1 MDPLLVIEESLDYIE
16 ANLESELSLDH
27 LAKHFNFSKY
37 YFHRLFSAVMGLSLK
52 QYILNR
58 KLNASLFLIK
68 QTDQSLTEIG
78 SQLHF
83 STPAAFSR
91 AFKRQYDVSPS
102 SLRKSPD
109 LLKPVGLPP
118 IVQRPI
124 KHLNGDL
131 VTDFS
136 IEQVP
141 AFQVSGLVFR
151 VDIMTMDYIQTIQGK
166 FSELLAALGSER
178 DRPGYVIYS
187 DCSPDQTV
195 FNVIVGVKGQ
205 LSLDL
210 PMFFSVDIPEILGVQ
225 FTYSGELYYMSEVLN
240 SDLARFLRIA
250 RVEAAQHD
258 IHMIQHFESIHDL
271 SSSYQLFVPIKEDE
285 WDG

>member
-16 ANLESELSLDH
+16 ANLESDLSLDH
-27 LAKHFNFSKY
+27 LARHFNFSKY

-78 SQLHF
+78 SQLDF

-151 VDIMTMDYIQTIQGK
+151 VDITTMDYIQTIQGK

-210 PMFFSVDIPEILGVQ
+210 PMFFSVDIPEILGAQ

>member
-16 ANLESELSLDH
+16 ANLESDLSLDH
-27 LAKHFNFSKY
+27 LARHFNFSKY

-78 SQLHF
+78 SQLDF

-151 VDIMTMDYIQTIQGK
+151 VDITTMDYIQTIQGK

>member
-16 ANLESELSLDH
+16 ANLESDLSLDH
-27 LAKHFNFSKY
+27 LARHFNFSKY

-78 SQLHF
+78 SQLNF

-118 IVQRPI
+118 IVQRPV

-136 IEQVP
+136 IEQVR

-151 VDIMTMDYIQTIQGK
+151 VDITTMDYIQTIQGK